1 MEELVK
7 RVEAKCGWL
16 YGQILAVGE
25 VLMLVGE
32 DIAQLVGQA
41 LGVAYPGIDVGVRV
55 SVYPIVN
62 AAVGDI
68 VLQFYSERPVCL
80 AALKLGVKHTKR
92 RHMMGDDNLMG
103 CLRICHCILDKG
115 EATFMLSIELGMGH
129 QLTFI

>member
-32 DIAQLVGQA
+32 DIAQLIGQA
-41 LGVAYPGIDVGVRV
+41 LGVAYPDIDVCVGVY
-55 SVYPIVN
+55 VYPIVN
-62 AAVGDI
+62 AAVGDK
-68 VLQFYSERPVCL
+68 VLQFYGERSVCL
-80 AALKLGVKHTKR
+80 AALKLGVEHTER
-92 RHMMGDDNLMG
+92 RYMMGDDNLMG
-103 CLRICHCILDKG
+103 SLRMCYSILDEC
-115 EATFMLSIELGMGH
+115 EASLMLGIELGMGH

>member
-25 VLMLVGE
+25 VLMLVGK

-68 VLQFYSERPVCL
+68 VLQFYGERSVCL
-80 AALKLGVKHTKR
+80 AALKLGVEHTER
-92 RHMMGDDNLMG
+92 RHMMCDDNLMG
-103 CLRICHCILDKG
+103 CLRMCHSFLDER
-115 EATFMLSIELGMGH
+115 EATPMLGIELGVGH

>member
-1 MEELVK
+1 MLV
-7 RVEAKCGWL
+7 
-16 YGQILAVGE
+16 VGE

-32 DIAQLVGQA
+32 YIAQLVGQA

-68 VLQFYSERPVCL
+68 VLQFDGERPVCL
-80 AALKLGVKHTKR
+80 AALKLWVEHTER

-103 CLRICHCILDKG
+103 CLRMCHGLLDKG
-115 EATFMLSIELGMGH
+115 EATFMLCIELGMGH
-129 QLTFI
+129 KLTFI

>member
-1 MEELVK
+1 M
-7 RVEAKCGWL
+7 RKCGWL
-16 YGQILAVGE
+16 YGQVLAAGE

-32 DIAQLVGQA
+32 DIAQLVGKA

-68 VLQFYSERPVCL
+68 VLQFYGERPVCL
-80 AALKLGVKHTKR
+80 AALKLGVEHTER
-92 RHMMGDDNLMG
+92 RHMMCDDNLMG
-103 CLRICHCILDKG
+103 CLRMCHSFLDER
-115 EATFMLSIELGMGH
+115 EATPMLGIELGVGH

>member
-41 LGVAYPGIDVGVRV
+41 LGVAYPGINVGVRV
-55 SVYPIVN
+55 SVYPILN

-68 VLQFYSERPVCL
+68 VLQFDGERPVCP
-80 AALKLGVKHTKR
+80 AALKLGVEHTER

-103 CLRICHCILDKG
+103 CLRMCHGLLDEC
-115 EATFMLSIELGMGH
+115 EASLMLGIELGMGH
-129 QLTFI
+129 QLTTI

>member
-1 MEELVK
+1 
-7 RVEAKCGWL
+7 
-16 YGQILAVGE
+16 
-25 VLMLVGE
+25 MLVGE

-68 VLQFYSERPVCL
+68 VLQFYSECPVCL
-80 AALKLGVKHTKR
+80 AALKFGMEHTKR

-103 CLRICHCILDKG
+103 CLRMCHSFLDER
-115 EATFMLSIELGMGH
+115 EATPMLGIELGVGH
-129 QLTFI
+129 QLAFI

>member
-32 DIAQLVGQA
+32 DIAQLIGQA
-41 LGVAYPGIDVGVRV
+41 LGVAYPDIDVCVRV

-68 VLQFYSERPVCL
+68 VLQFYGERSVCL

-103 CLRICHCILDKG
+103 CLRMCHSFFDER
-115 EATFMLSIELGMGH
+115 EASLMLGIELGMGH
-129 QLTFI
+129 QFTII

>member
-1 MEELVK
+1 M
-7 RVEAKCGWL
+7 RKCGWL

-68 VLQFYSERPVCL
+68 VLQFYGESPVCL
-80 AALKLGVKHTKR
+80 AALKLGVEHTKR
-92 RHMMGDDNLMG
+92 RHMMGDNNLMS
-103 CLRICHCILDKG
+103 CLRMCHSILDER
-115 EATFMLSIELGMGH
+115 EASLMLGIELDMGH

>member
-1 MEELVK
+1 MLV
-7 RVEAKCGWL
+7 
-16 YGQILAVGE
+16 VGE

-32 DIAQLVGQA
+32 YIAQLVGQA

-68 VLQFYSERPVCL
+68 VLQFYSESPVCL
-80 AALKLGVKHTKR
+80 AALKLRVEHTER

-103 CLRICHCILDKG
+103 SLRMCYSILDEC
-115 EATFMLSIELGMGH
+115 EASLMLGIELGMGH